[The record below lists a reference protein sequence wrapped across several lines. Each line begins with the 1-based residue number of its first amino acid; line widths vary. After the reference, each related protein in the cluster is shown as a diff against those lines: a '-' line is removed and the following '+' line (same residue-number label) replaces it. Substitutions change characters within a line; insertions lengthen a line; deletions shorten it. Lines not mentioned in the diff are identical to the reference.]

1 MPRDK
6 ERMKRGLDAIFEEDA
21 AEGTKLEGGGR
32 SSDDQSKM
40 SDHPKVDKNLLR
52 ELIDEIANN
61 GRVSFWSIQVALV
74 MAYLGAT
81 RPARGF
87 SVSNEIREIL
97 EPGLKE
103 KYPELY
109 EAVKE
114 ELGSSV

>member
-6 ERMKRGLDAIFEEDA
+6 ERMKRGLDAIFEGDA
-21 AEGTKLEGGGR
+21 VEGTKSEVGVL
-32 SSDDQSKM
+32 SSEDHSKM
-40 SDHPKVDKNLLR
+40 SDHPTVDKNLLR

-61 GRVSFWSIQVALV
+61 GRVSFWSIQVALM

-97 EPGLKE
+97 DPGLKE

-109 EAVKE
+109 EAIE
-114 ELGSSV
+114 AELADS

>member
-6 ERMKRGLDAIFEEDA
+6 ERMKRGLDAIFEDRGVQSEV
-21 AEGTKLEGGGR
+21 GVK
-32 SSDDQSKM
+32 SQDDLSRM
-40 SDHPKVDKNLLR
+40 SDAPTIDTNLLH
-52 ELIDEIANN
+52 ELIGEVANN
-61 GRVSFWSIQVALV
+61 GRVSFWSIQVALM

-97 EPGLKE
+97 EPGLQE

-109 EAVKE
+109 AAIEA
-114 ELGSSV
+114 ELAD

>member
-6 ERMKRGLDAIFEEDA
+6 ERMKRGLDAIFEGNA
-21 AEGTKLEGGGR
+21 AEG
-32 SSDDQSKM
+32 SSEFGVLSSEDQSKM
-40 SDHPKVDKNLLR
+40 PDHPTVDKNLMR
-52 ELIDEIANN
+52 ELIGEVGNN
-61 GRVSFWSIQVALV
+61 GRVSFWSIQVALM

-81 RPARGF
+81 IPARKF

-109 EAVKE
+109 EAVKK

>member
-6 ERMKRGLDAIFEEDA
+6 ERMKRGLEAIFEGDA
-21 AEGTKLEGGGR
+21 VVGTESEVR
-32 SSDDQSKM
+32 VMSSEDQSKM
-40 SDHPKVDKNLLR
+40 SNHPTVDKNLLR